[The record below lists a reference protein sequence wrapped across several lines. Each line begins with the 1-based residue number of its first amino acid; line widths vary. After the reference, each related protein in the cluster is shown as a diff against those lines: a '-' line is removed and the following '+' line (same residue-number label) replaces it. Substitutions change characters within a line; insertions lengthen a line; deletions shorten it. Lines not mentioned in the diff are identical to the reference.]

1 MDPATPSLPGNAS
14 QLLPL
19 PERLNRRRARGP
31 RTDPPSGPAR
41 AGVAF
46 GLPVP
51 GPVRPDAP
59 TLRKGAPVSM
69 TIRRGRGSTHSGTTP
84 AAAPRTPP
92 APARRRGRRVPPG
105 TARVLAAYL
114 AAAFVLLAVV
124 FALRPAR
131 DPAPAAPTWDYQRE
145 TVALEGGGA
154 LNAYARW
161 AVRTTA
167 WLARGSIE
175 RQRDVHRLS
184 PLDYLAG
191 EDGAAGLAAWRQ
203 RHRLP
208 LEGATLAAV
217 AALAA
222 WGTLRRRPGRVWL
235 VALLMV
241 VGLTV
246 LVTRPQTATSLAARA
261 GTGVPDLL
269 LRGAAVADPAGS
281 GAEAVQRT
289 LAGRYWTAF
298 VGEPLSRLQ
307 TGTTVLAGAPP
318 AAKAGVLGSLRAR
331 VTAVGDWAVGRRGP
345 ERAVIAT
352 LALAYALPFAL
363 ALVALA
369 MLASCAQAL
378 IWLLALAGPLV
389 APLAVDPAR
398 RRAVLRWWL
407 VPLAATVALLGAS
420 SLAALVVIRA
430 AALTHAADAYLGM
443 LLAGSTAPLLAAVL
457 AVRRLRARRP
467 PRSRPRALPTRST
480 PTRRPTPATARG
492 GAA

>member
-1 MDPATPSLPGNAS
+1 
-14 QLLPL
+14 
-19 PERLNRRRARGP
+19 
-31 RTDPPSGPAR
+31 
-41 AGVAF
+41 
-46 GLPVP
+46 
-51 GPVRPDAP
+51 
-59 TLRKGAPVSM
+59 
-69 TIRRGRGSTHSGTTP
+69 
-84 AAAPRTPP
+84 
-92 APARRRGRRVPPG
+92 
-105 TARVLAAYL
+105 VLAAYL

-124 FALRPAR
+124 FTLRPAQG
-131 DPAPAAPTWDYQRE
+131 PAPAAPTWDYQRE

-184 PLDYLAG
+184 PLDFLAG
-191 EDGAAGLAAWRQ
+191 EDGAATLAAWRQ

-235 VALLMV
+235 AALLML
-241 VGLTV
+241 VGLTI

-261 GTGVPDLL
+261 GTAVPDLL
-269 LRGAAVADPAGS
+269 EGAAGSAGAGGRVAPSG

-318 AAKAGVLGSLRAR
+318 AAKPGVLGWLGSR
-331 VTAVGDWAVGRRGP
+331 VAAVGDWAVGRHGF

-378 IWLLALAGPLV
+378 VWLLALAGPLA
-389 APLAVDPAR
+389 APLAVHPGR

-407 VPLAATVALLGAS
+407 IPLAAAFALLAAS
-420 SLAALVVIRA
+420 ALAAVVVIRVA
-430 AALTHAADAYLGM
+430 ELTHAADAYLGM

-457 AVRRLRARRP
+457 AVRRLLARRP
-467 PRSRPRALPTRST
+467 PRSRSRALPARASS
-480 PTRRPTPATARG
+480 PSRPPKPVAVRG